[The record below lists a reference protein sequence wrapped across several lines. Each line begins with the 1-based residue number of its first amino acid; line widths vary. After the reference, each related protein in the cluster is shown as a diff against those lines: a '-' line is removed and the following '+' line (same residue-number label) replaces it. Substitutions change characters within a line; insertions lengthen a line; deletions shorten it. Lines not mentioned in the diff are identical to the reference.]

1 MGRPLPTLP
10 RGPRRRRVADG
21 DGGSRVLLL
30 TCPRV
35 SPEWEFNALRVLMKP
50 HDWTRGALEH
60 RSGEQH
66 WPTAAAPIVEGI
78 TRDVAE
84 RLSVNPPPRVHFPA
98 QGEAWTVIE
107 VTEPAGGEALLRG
120 LAAVL
125 SKRLPGLWFT
135 ADRLYARDG
144 RFFRRKRDGTYKLRL
159 VPAASVHLPRPVRA
173 AIRGLS

>member
-21 DGGSRVLLL
+21 GGGSRVLLL
-30 TCPRV
+30 TCPRI
-35 SPEWEFNALRVLMKP
+35 SPEWEFDALRVLMKP
-50 HDWTRGALEH
+50 HDWTRGAIEH

-66 WPTAAAPIVEGI
+66 WPTAAARVVEGI

-84 RLSVNPPPRVHFPA
+84 RLLVNPPRVHFPEGA
-98 QGEAWTVIE
+98 EAWAVIE
-107 VTEPAGGEALLRG
+107 VTEAAGGEALLRA

-144 RFFRRKRDGTYKLRL
+144 RFFRRRRDGTYKLRL
-159 VPAASVHLPRPVRA
+159 VPAASVHLPRSVRA
-173 AIRGLS
+173 AIRGLT